1 MRPRLSVQ
9 RRQTLR
15 GYLLAAPLLI
25 VLACAVVLP
34 ALYNVTLAFFRYDAM
49 RDTWRF
55 AGLSNFT
62 RLLSATEFWN
72 AMWVTGLWL
81 AGNVALQ
88 LAIGMMVA
96 LALNSV
102 ARLRALFNAIVMVP
116 WVSSFVIVGVLFL
129 WLYHP
134 QLGVLND
141 VLLRLGLVHHPVGWL
156 ASPVMAQISLVL
168 ANSWK
173 FFPLVTITLFTGLQ
187 ALSRE
192 LTEAAAIDGAT
203 RRQIFLLV
211 VVPLLAPSI
220 ATAVL
225 LSTIWAF
232 NAFTLPMIMTSG
244 GPLRATEVIGF
255 YIYKVAFDAFD
266 FGAAA
271 AAALLLF
278 ALILA
283 ITVAYLRVADPVHRK
298 G

>member
-1 MRPRLSVQ
+1 MRFSAR

-15 GYLLAAPLLI
+15 GYLLAAPLL
-25 VLACAVVLP
+25 LTLGCAVVLP
-34 ALYNVTLAFFRYDAM
+34 ALYNTTLAFFRYDAM
-49 RDTWRF
+49 RDSWRF
-55 AGLSNFT
+55 AGLGNFQ
-62 RLLSATEFWN
+62 RLVMADEFWN
-72 AMWVTGLWL
+72 AMSVTVLWL
-81 AGNVALQ
+81 VGNVALQ
-88 LAIGMMVA
+88 LALGMVVA

-102 ARLRALFNAIVMVP
+102 GRMRALFNGVVMVP
-116 WVSSFVIVGVLFL
+116 WVSSFVIVAVLFL

-141 VLLRLGLVHHPVGWL
+141 VLLRLGLVRRPVGWL
-156 ASPVMAQISLVL
+156 ASPAMAQLSLVL

-173 FFPLVTITLFTGLQ
+173 FFPLVALTLFTGLQ
-187 ALSRE
+187 ALPRE
-192 LTEAAAIDGAT
+192 LTEAAAMDGAT
-203 RRQIFLLV
+203 KPQIFRLV

-255 YIYKVAFDAFD
+255 YIYKLAFDAFD

-271 AAALLLF
+271 AAALMLF
-278 ALILA
+278 LLILG
-283 ITVAYLRVADPVHRK
+283 ITLAYLRVADPVDRK

>member
-1 MRPRLSVQ
+1 MRLSAQ

-15 GYLLAAPLLI
+15 GYLLAAPLL
-25 VLACAVVLP
+25 LTLGCAVVLP
-34 ALYNVTLAFFRYDAM
+34 ALYNTTLAFFRYDAL
-49 RDTWRF
+49 RDSWRF
-55 AGLSNFT
+55 AGLGNFQ
-62 RLLSATEFWN
+62 RLVMADEFWN
-72 AMWVTGLWL
+72 AMSVTVLWL
-81 AGNVALQ
+81 VGNVALQ
-88 LAIGMMVA
+88 LALGMVVA

-102 ARLRALFNAIVMVP
+102 GRMRALFNGVVMVP
-116 WVSSFVIVGVLFL
+116 WVSSFVIVAVLFL

-141 VLLRLGLVHHPVGWL
+141 VLLRLGLVRRPVGWL
-156 ASPVMAQISLVL
+156 ASPAMAQLSLVL

-173 FFPLVTITLFTGLQ
+173 FFPLVALTLFTGLQ
-187 ALSRE
+187 ALPRE
-192 LTEAAAIDGAT
+192 LTEAAAMDGAT
-203 RRQIFLLV
+203 KPQIFRLV

-255 YIYKVAFDAFD
+255 YIYKLAFDAFD

-271 AAALLLF
+271 AAALMLF
-278 ALILA
+278 LLILG
-283 ITVAYLRVADPVHRK
+283 ITLA
-298 G
+298 